1 MELPKKIL
9 EDVVLR
15 SEEFFKNYVRKQH
28 LTKEDVIKEVSDLY
42 NNKKKIIWLEDS
54 NQLKGFTK
62 NSEKPWVYHRS
73 LNLNWVL
80 FYNFLY
86 EEYLFRLR
94 NIFSEEDFTDISDIY
109 LKTWRLNLLFDHADG
124 LIEDGD
130 KVFIVKDDINFIK
143 NDLPKW
149 KT

>member
-54 NQLKGFTK
+54 NQLKVFIK

-86 EEYLFRLR
+86 EEYLFKMQS
-94 NIFSEEDFTDISDIY
+94 IFSDETFEDISDIY

>member
-1 MELPKKIL
+1 M
-9 EDVVLR
+9 VLR

-54 NQLKGFTK
+54 NQLKVFIK

-86 EEYLFRLR
+86 EEYLFKMQS
-94 NIFSEEDFTDISDIY
+94 IFSDETFEDISDIY

>member
-28 LTKEDVIKEVSDLY
+28 LTKEEVIKEVSDLY
-42 NNKKKIIWLEDS
+42 NNKKKVIWLEDS
-54 NQLKGFTK
+54 NQLKVFIK

-86 EEYLFRLR
+86 EEYLFKMQS
-94 NIFSEEDFTDISDIY
+94 IFSDETFEDISDIY